1 VCRAR
6 SAPCRAEEHSSAK
19 EMECRCQAK
28 EHLRTG
34 LAEGGWALVCS
45 GSVGRWHLAS
55 PRGLWERGLSARCG
69 RQQSSSGGLAVSRR
83 ENVVSPTIRPLM
95 FAVGLLASLL
105 LALPAPAHAANR
117 QLTGTAFFS
126 PSPGTPCPVPPS
138 AYDSYPP
145 LVMRGSL
152 DGCWYTH
159 IETARTTRGGVYL
172 ESGTELFVGRLDG
185 GPAGTFTTTYKF
197 EAKLNAD
204 GAEVRGRCQHPIVSG
219 SGTGG
224 FAGATGRVDFK
235 DIIGDPITYVYRG
248 HISLR

>member
-1 VCRAR
+1 MSVVEERKTDKTTEHEGVEHESVPRPTPHGLTIPRKPEVGPPRTA
-6 SAPCRAEEHSSAK
+6 SAPDR
-19 EMECRCQAK
+19 EM
-28 EHLRTG
+28 G
-34 LAEGGWALVCS
+34 S
-45 GSVGRWHLAS
+45 GPHCFCPRSGMRIAAPKS
-55 PRGLWERGLSARCG
+55 TDRGLHM
-69 RQQSSSGGLAVSRR
+69 QHVRR
-83 ENVVSPTIRPLM
+83 RTHIRPLT
-95 FAVGLLASLL
+95 FAVAMLASLL
-105 LALPAPAHAANR
+105 LALPALAHAATH
-117 QLTGTAFFS
+117 QLTGTAFFN
-126 PSPGTPCPVPPS
+126 PSQGTPCPDSS

-145 LVMRGSL
+145 IVMTGSL

-159 IETARTTRGGVYL
+159 IETARITRGGVYL
-172 ESGTELFVGRLDG
+172 ESGTELFVGRLDA

-235 DIIGDPITYVYRG
+235 DIIGDPITYEYRG

>member
-1 VCRAR
+1 
-6 SAPCRAEEHSSAK
+6 
-19 EMECRCQAK
+19 M
-28 EHLRTG
+28 
-34 LAEGGWALVCS
+34 
-45 GSVGRWHLAS
+45 
-55 PRGLWERGLSARCG
+55 
-69 RQQSSSGGLAVSRR
+69 SGGAQRGSLSRR
-83 ENVVSPTIRPLM
+83 ENIVFTTIRPLA
-95 FAVGLLASLL
+95 FVVALLASLL
-105 LALPAPAHAANR
+105 LALPAPAHAAHH

-126 PSPGTPCPVPPS
+126 PSPDTPCPAPPS